1 MVMDRNIFPLLQEY
15 LSIFP
20 AVGLLGPRQVG
31 KTTLVKNLKLA
42 KDSLYLDLEKAS
54 DRAKLVDPELFLKAH
69 ADKTV
74 ILDEIQLMPELFA
87 ELRSLIDEQ
96 REPGRFIL
104 LGSASP
110 DLIRKSADSLAGR
123 IGYLELTPF
132 YLGEIDSDELQKLW
146 IRGGF
151 PLSFLAKTERES
163 QLWRQNF
170 IKTYLERDLAQIGLS
185 TDPRLVER
193 FWMMLANAQ
202 GGIWNAENFAKA
214 LGITRPT
221 VNRYL
226 EFLEGSFMV
235 RVLAPFHQN
244 IKKRLVKSP
253 KVFIRDTGLL
263 HALTGIDSMDALA
276 NLLLIGPSWEG
287 FVIEQIIATLREEYE
302 YYFYRTHQGAECDLI
317 LVKNGV
323 VKTAIEI
330 KNTLSPKLSKGM
342 QISMEDTGAE
352 KGVIIC
358 RIEGGY
364 PLSEKVKA
372 LGLREFLGEYVATK
386 ARRR

>member
-1 MVMDRNIFPLLQEY
+1 MVKDRSIFPLLQEY

-20 AVGLLGPRQVG
+20 ALGLLGPRQVG
-31 KTTLVKNLKLA
+31 KTTLVKNLKFE

-54 DRAKLVDPELFLKAH
+54 DRAKLVDAELFLKAH

-132 YLGEIDSDELQKLW
+132 YLGEVDSNELQKLW

-202 GGIWNAENFAKA
+202 GGIWNAESFAKA

-263 HALTGIDSMDALA
+263 HTLTGIDSMDALS
-276 NLLLIGPSWEG
+276 NLLMIGPSWEG

-302 YYFYRTHQGAECDLI
+302 YYFYRTHQGAECDLL

-352 KGVIIC
+352 KGMIIC
-358 RIEGGY
+358 RIEGEY
-364 PLSEKVKA
+364 PLSEKVRA
-372 LGLREFLGEYVATK
+372 VGLQEFLRGL
-386 ARRR
+386 

>member
-1 MVMDRNIFPLLQEY
+1 MVKDRVILSLLQEY

-31 KTTLVKNLKLA
+31 KTTLVKNLKLK
-42 KDSLYLDLEKAS
+42 KDSIYIDLEKAS
-54 DRAKLVDPELFLKAH
+54 DRAKLVDAELFLKAH
-69 ADKTV
+69 VDKTV

-87 ELRSLIDEQ
+87 ELRSLIDER

-110 DLIRKSADSLAGR
+110 DLIRSSADSLAGR

-132 YLGEIDSDELQKLW
+132 FLGEIEDSEFEMRW
-146 IRGGF
+146 MRGGF
-151 PLSFLAKTERES
+151 PLSFLAKTDRES
-163 QLWRQNF
+163 QIWRQNF

-193 FWMMLANAQ
+193 FWIMLANAQ
-202 GGIWNAENFAKA
+202 GGVWNGESFARA

-235 RVLAPFHQN
+235 RVLQPYHHN

-253 KVFIRDTGLL
+253 KVFIRDSGLL
-263 HALTGIDSMDALA
+263 HALTGVNSMEALQ
-276 NLLLIGPSWEG
+276 NLVQIGASWEG
-287 FVIEQIIATLREEYE
+287 FVIEQITATFGDQYE
-302 YYFYRTHQGAECDLI
+302 YYFYRTHQGAECDLL

-323 VKTAIEI
+323 VKKAIEI
-330 KNTLSPKLSKGM
+330 KNTVSPRLTKGL
-342 QISMEDTGAE
+342 QISMEDTEAE
-352 KGVIIC
+352 QGIVIC
-358 RIEGGY
+358 RIDQSY
-364 PLSEKVKA
+364 PLSDKVRA
-372 LGLREFLGEYVATK
+372 MGLQEFLGK
-386 ARRR
+386 

>member
-1 MVMDRNIFPLLQEY
+1 MVKDRSIFSLLQEY

-31 KTTLVKNLKLA
+31 KTTLVKNLKLE
-42 KDSLYLDLEKAS
+42 KESLYLDLEKAS

-132 YLGEIDSDELQKLW
+132 YLGEVETDELEKLW

-151 PLSFLAKTERES
+151 PLSFLAKSDRES

-202 GGIWNAENFAKA
+202 GGIWNAESFAKA

-253 KVFIRDTGLL
+253 KVFIRDAGLL
-263 HALTGIDSMDALA
+263 HSLTGVTSMDSLI
-276 NLLLIGPSWEG
+276 NQLLVGPSWEG

-302 YYFYRTHQGAECDLI
+302 YYFYRTHQGAECDLL

-358 RIEGGY
+358 RISDGY
-364 PLSEKVKA
+364 PLSEKVRA
-372 LGLREFLGEYVATK
+372 VGLREFLKDV
-386 ARRR
+386 

>member
-1 MVMDRNIFPLLQEY
+1 MVHVRQIVPLLQEY

-31 KTTLVKNLKLA
+31 KTTLVKNLKLDR
-42 KDSLYLDLEKAS
+42 DSIYIDLEKAS
-54 DRAKLVDPELFLKAH
+54 DRAKLVDPELFLKTH
-69 ADKTV
+69 TDKTV

-132 YLGEIDSDELQKLW
+132 YLGEIASDEMEKLW

-151 PLSFLAKTERES
+151 PLSFLAKSERES

-202 GGIWNAENFAKA
+202 GGLWNAESFAKA

-226 EFLEGSFMV
+226 EYLEGSFMV
-235 RVLAPFHQN
+235 RVLPPFHHN

-253 KVFIRDTGLL
+253 KVFIRDAGML
-263 HALTGIDSMDALA
+263 HALTGVDSMGALQ
-276 NLLLIGPSWEG
+276 NLLLIGASWEG
-287 FVIEQIIATLREEYE
+287 FVIEQITATLGEAYE
-302 YYFYRTHQGAECDLI
+302 YYFYRTHQGAECDLL

-323 VKTAIEI
+323 VKMAIEI

-342 QISMEDTGAE
+342 QISMEDIGAE
-352 KGVIIC
+352 EGFVIC
-358 RIEGGY
+358 RIDVGY
-364 PLSEKVKA
+364 PLSEKVRA
-372 LGLREFLGEYVATK
+372 AGLSEFLEK
-386 ARRR
+386 M

>member
-1 MVMDRNIFPLLQEY
+1 MVKDRQIFSLLQEY

-31 KTTLVKNLKLA
+31 KTTLVKSLILEKET
-42 KDSLYLDLEKAS
+42 LYLDLEKAS
-54 DRAKLVDPELFLKAH
+54 DRAKLIDAELFLKSH
-69 ADKTV
+69 ANKTV

-96 REPGRFIL
+96 REAGRFIL

-110 DLIRKSADSLAGR
+110 DLIRSSADTLAGR

-132 YLGEIDSDELQKLW
+132 FLNEIEEAEQEKLW

-151 PLSFLAKTERES
+151 PLSFLAKTDRES

-193 FWMMLANAQ
+193 FWIMLANAQ
-202 GGIWNAENFAKA
+202 GGIWNGESFARA

-221 VNRYL
+221 VNNYL
-226 EFLEGSFMV
+226 KYLEGSFMV
-235 RVLAPFHQN
+235 RTLQPFHHN

-253 KVFIRDTGLL
+253 KVFIRDSGLL
-263 HALTGIDSMDALA
+263 HSLTGVDSMSALQ
-276 NLLLIGPSWEG
+276 NLVLVGASWEG
-287 FVIEQIIATLREEYE
+287 FVIEQIIDTFGTAYE
-302 YYFYRTHQGAECDLI
+302 YYFYRTHQGAECDLL
-317 LVKNGV
+317 LVKNGK
-323 VKTAIEI
+323 VKIAVEI
-330 KNTLSPKLSKGM
+330 KNTVSPKITKGLE
-342 QISMEDTGAE
+342 ISMEDTEAE
-352 KGVIIC
+352 EGVVIC
-358 RIEGGY
+358 RIDQGY
-364 PLSEKVKA
+364 PLSQKVKA
-372 LGLREFLGEYVATK
+372 MGLREFLK
-386 ARRR
+386 P

>member
-1 MVMDRNIFPLLQEY
+1 MVKDRLILPLIKEY

-31 KTTLVKNLKLA
+31 KTTLVKNLKL
-42 KDSLYLDLEKAS
+42 DRESIYIDLEKSS
-54 DRAKLVDPELFLKAH
+54 DRAKLVDAELFLKGN

-74 ILDEIQLMPELFA
+74 ILDEIQLMPELFSA
-87 ELRSLIDEQ
+87 LRSLIDEQ

-110 DLIRKSADSLAGR
+110 DLIGKSDDSLAGR
-123 IGYLELTPF
+123 IGYLELPPF
-132 YLGEIDSDELQKLW
+132 FLGEEVETGEIEKLW

-163 QLWRQNF
+163 QLWRENF

-202 GGIWNAENFAKA
+202 GGIWNGESFARA

-221 VNRYL
+221 VNRFL
-226 EFLEGSFMV
+226 EYLEGSFMV
-235 RVLAPFHQN
+235 RVLPPFHHN

-253 KVFIRDTGLL
+253 KVFIRDAGLL
-263 HALTGIDSMDALA
+263 HSLTGMDSMDSLK
-276 NLLLIGPSWEG
+276 NQVLIGASWEG
-287 FVIEQIIATLREEYE
+287 FVIEQIASTFGNRYE
-302 YYFYRTHQGAECDLI
+302 YYFYRTHQGTECDLL

-330 KNTLSPKLSKGM
+330 KNTLSPKLTKGL

-352 KGVIIC
+352 KGFVIC
-358 RIEGGY
+358 RIEEGY
-364 PLSEKVKA
+364 PLSDKVTA
-372 LGLREFLGEYVATK
+372 VGLREFLERV
-386 ARRR
+386 

>member
-1 MVMDRNIFPLLQEY
+1 MVKDRNILPLLQEY

-31 KTTLVKNLKLA
+31 KTTLVKNLTLEKE
-42 KDSLYLDLEKAS
+42 SLYLDLEKSS

-96 REPGRFIL
+96 REPGRFII

-110 DLIRKSADSLAGR
+110 DLIRKSSDSLAGR

-151 PLSFLAKTERES
+151 PLSFLARSERES

-202 GGIWNAENFAKA
+202 GGIWNAESFAKA

-302 YYFYRTHQGAECDLI
+302 YYFYRTHQGAECDLL

-323 VKTAIEI
+323 VKAAIEI

-358 RIEGGY
+358 RIEDCY

-372 LGLREFLGEYVATK
+372 MGLKEFLRGL
-386 ARRR
+386 

>member
-1 MVMDRNIFPLLQEY
+1 MVKDRNILPLLQEY

-31 KTTLVKNLKLA
+31 KTTLVKNLTLEKE
-42 KDSLYLDLEKAS
+42 SLCLDLEKSS

-110 DLIRKSADSLAGR
+110 DLIRKSSDSLAGR

-151 PLSFLAKTERES
+151 PLSFLAKSERES

-202 GGIWNAENFAKA
+202 GGIWNAESFAKA

-226 EFLEGSFMV
+226 EYLEGSFMV

-253 KVFIRDTGLL
+253 KVYIRDTGLL
-263 HALTGIDSMDALA
+263 HALTGIDSMDALS

-302 YYFYRTHQGAECDLI
+302 YYFYRTHQGAECDLL
-317 LVKNGV
+317 LVRNGV

-358 RIEGGY
+358 RIEDGY

-372 LGLREFLGEYVATK
+372 MGLKEFLRGL
-386 ARRR
+386 

>member
-1 MVMDRNIFPLLQEY
+1 MVKDRLILPLLQEY

-31 KTTLVKNLKLA
+31 KTTLVKNLTLDKE
-42 KDSLYLDLEKAS
+42 SIYIDLEKAS
-54 DRAKLVDPELFLKAH
+54 DRAKLVDAELFLKGN

-74 ILDEIQLMPELFA
+74 ILDEMQLMPELFA

-123 IGYLELTPF
+123 IGNLELPPF
-132 YLGEIDSDELQKLW
+132 FLGEMDDDELEKLW
-146 IRGGF
+146 MRGGF
-151 PLSFLAKTERES
+151 PLSFLAKSDRES
-163 QLWRQNF
+163 RLWRQNF

-193 FWMMLANAQ
+193 FWMMVANAQ
-202 GGIWNAENFAKA
+202 GGIWNGESFARA

-221 VNRYL
+221 VNRFL
-226 EFLEGSFMV
+226 EYLEGSFMV
-235 RVLAPFHQN
+235 RVLPPFHHN

-253 KVFIRDTGLL
+253 KVFIRDAGLL
-263 HALTGIDSMDALA
+263 HSLTGVDSMDALK
-276 NLLLIGPSWEG
+276 NLVLIGASWEG
-287 FVIEQIIATLREEYE
+287 FVIEQITTTFGEEFD
-302 YYFYRTHQGAECDLI
+302 YYFYRTHQGAECDLL
-317 LVKNGV
+317 LVKNDV

-330 KNTLSPKLSKGM
+330 KNTLSPKLTKGL
-342 QISMEDTGAE
+342 QITMEDTGAE
-352 KGVIIC
+352 NGLVIC
-358 RIEGGY
+358 RIEDGY
-364 PLSEKVKA
+364 PLSDKVRA
-372 LGLREFLGEYVATK
+372 VGLKEFLGG
-386 ARRR
+386 

>member
-1 MVMDRNIFPLLQEY
+1 MVKERQLFPLLQEY

-20 AVGLLGPRQVG
+20 AVGVLGPRQVG
-31 KTTLVKNLKLA
+31 KTTLVRNLNLDREA
-42 KDSLYLDLEKAS
+42 LYIDLEKAS
-54 DRAKLVDPELFLKAH
+54 DRAKLIDIELFLKSH
-69 ADKTV
+69 SEKTV
-74 ILDEIQLMPELFA
+74 ILDEIQLMPELFS
-87 ELRSLIDEQ
+87 ELRSLIDEK
-96 REPGRFIL
+96 REPGRFIV

-132 YLGEIDSDELQKLW
+132 FLNEIRANELEKLW

-151 PLSFLAKTERES
+151 PLSFLAKTARES

-193 FWMMLANAQ
+193 FWRMLANAQ
-202 GGIWNAENFAKA
+202 GGIWNGESFARA

-226 EFLEGSFMV
+226 EYLEGSYMV
-235 RVLAPFHQN
+235 RVLRPFHRN

-253 KVFIRDTGLL
+253 KVFIRDSGLL
-263 HALTGIDSMDALA
+263 HALTGIDSMDS
-276 NLLLIGPSWEG
+276 LINQVLVGASWEG
-287 FVIEQIIATLREEYE
+287 FVVEQIAASFGEDYE
-302 YYFYRTHQGAECDLI
+302 YYFYRTHQGAECDLL
-317 LVKNGV
+317 LVKNGS
-323 VKTAIEI
+323 VKMAIEI
-330 KNTLSPKLSKGM
+330 KNTLSPKLTKGL

-352 KGVIIC
+352 KGVVIC
-358 RIEGGY
+358 RIDEGF
-364 PLSEKVKA
+364 PLSDKVSA
-372 LGLREFLGEYVATK
+372 VGLEEFLKE
-386 ARRR
+386 

>member
-1 MVMDRNIFPLLQEY
+1 MVKDRSIFSLLQEY

-31 KTTLVKNLKLA
+31 KTTLVKNLKLE
-42 KDSLYLDLEKAS
+42 KESLYLDLEKAS

-132 YLGEIDSDELQKLW
+132 YLGEVETDELEKLW

-151 PLSFLAKTERES
+151 PLSFLAKSDRES

-193 FWMMLANAQ
+193 F
-202 GGIWNAENFAKA
+202 G
-214 LGITRPT
+214 
-221 VNRYL
+221 
-226 EFLEGSFMV
+226 
-235 RVLAPFHQN
+235 
-244 IKKRLVKSP
+244 
-253 KVFIRDTGLL
+253 
-263 HALTGIDSMDALA
+263 
-276 NLLLIGPSWEG
+276 
-287 FVIEQIIATLREEYE
+287 
-302 YYFYRTHQGAECDLI
+302 
-317 LVKNGV
+317 
-323 VKTAIEI
+323 
-330 KNTLSPKLSKGM
+330 
-342 QISMEDTGAE
+342 
-352 KGVIIC
+352 
-358 RIEGGY
+358 
-364 PLSEKVKA
+364 
-372 LGLREFLGEYVATK
+372 
-386 ARRR
+386 

>member
-1 MVMDRNIFPLLQEY
+1 MVKNRQIIPLFQEY
-15 LSIFP
+15 LTIFP

-31 KTTLVKNLKLA
+31 KTTLVKNINLSKE
-42 KDSLYLDLEKAS
+42 SIYLDLEKAS
-54 DRAKLVDPELFLKAH
+54 DRAKLADAELFLKSH
-69 ADKTV
+69 TGRTV

-87 ELRSLIDEQ
+87 ELRSLIDED
-96 REPGRFIL
+96 RVPGRFIL

-123 IGYLELTPF
+123 IAYLELSPF
-132 YLGEIDSDELQKLW
+132 FLNEVEIDEQDKLW

-202 GGIWNAENFAKA
+202 GGIWNAESFAKA

-226 EFLEGSFMV
+226 EYLEGSFMV

-253 KVFIRDTGLL
+253 KVYIRDTGIL
-263 HALTGIDSMDALA
+263 HSLVGIESMEALI
-276 NLLLIGPSWEG
+276 NQLLIGASWEG
-287 FVIEQIIATLREEYE
+287 FVIEQIINTLGEEYE
-302 YYFYRTHQGAECDLI
+302 YYFYRTHQGAECDLL
-317 LVKNGV
+317 LVKNGN
-323 VKTAIEI
+323 VKSAIEI
-330 KNTLSPKLSKGM
+330 KNTLSPKLTKGL
-342 QISMEDTGAE
+342 QISMEDTEAE
-352 KGVIIC
+352 AGFVVC
-358 RIEGGY
+358 RIEAGFS
-364 PLSEKVKA
+364 LSEKVKA
-372 LGLREFLGEYVATK
+372 LGLREFLEK
-386 ARRR
+386 K

>member
-1 MVMDRNIFPLLQEY
+1 MVKDRQILPLFQEY

-31 KTTLVKNLKLA
+31 KTTLVKNLTLEKE
-42 KDSLYLDLEKAS
+42 SLNLDLEKAS

-74 ILDEIQLMPELFA
+74 ILDEIQLMPELFS

-110 DLIRKSADSLAGR
+110 DLIRKSTDSLAGR

-132 YLGEIDSDELQKLW
+132 YLGEVDSNELQRLW

-151 PLSFLAKTERES
+151 PLSFLAKSERES
-163 QLWRQNF
+163 QIWRQNF

-202 GGIWNAENFAKA
+202 GGIWNAESFAKA

-263 HALTGIDSMDALA
+263 HALTGIDSMDALS

-302 YYFYRTHQGAECDLI
+302 YYFYRTHQGAECDLL
-317 LVKNGV
+317 LVRNGV

-342 QISMEDTGAE
+342 QISMEDTEAE

-358 RIEGGY
+358 RIEEGY

-372 LGLREFLGEYVATK
+372 MGLKEFLRGL
-386 ARRR
+386 

>member
-1 MVMDRNIFPLLQEY
+1 MVKDRFIFPLLQEY

-31 KTTLVKNLKLA
+31 KTTLVKSLNL
-42 KDSLYLDLEKAS
+42 DRESVYIDLERAS
-54 DRAKLVDPELFLKAH
+54 DRAKLMDAELYLKAH
-69 ADKTV
+69 AKKTV
-74 ILDEIQLMPELFA
+74 ILDEIQLMPELFS

-132 YLGEIDSDELQKLW
+132 FAEEVAGDELEKLW

-151 PLSFLAKTERES
+151 PLSFLARSERES

-193 FWMMLANAQ
+193 FWIMLANAQ
-202 GGIWNAENFAKA
+202 GGIWNGESFARA

-226 EFLEGSFMV
+226 EYLEGSFMV
-235 RVLAPFHQN
+235 RVLPPFHQN

-263 HALTGIDSMDALA
+263 HSLTGVTSMDSLINQVLA
-276 NLLLIGPSWEG
+276 GASLEG
-287 FVIEQIIATLREEYE
+287 FVIEQITSTFGQEYD
-302 YYFYRTHQGAECDLI
+302 YYFYRTHQGAECDLL

-330 KNTLSPKLSKGM
+330 KNTLSPKLTKGLM
-342 QISMEDTGAE
+342 ISMEDSGAE
-352 KGVIIC
+352 NGVVIC
-358 RIEGGY
+358 RIDQGF

-372 LGLREFLGEYVATK
+372 MGLREFL
-386 ARRR
+386 RS

>member
-1 MVMDRNIFPLLQEY
+1 MVKDRLIFPLIQEY

-31 KTTLVKNLKLA
+31 KTTLVKNLKL
-42 KDSLYLDLEKAS
+42 DRESLYIDLEKAS
-54 DRAKLVDPELFLKAH
+54 DRAKLVDPELFLKSH
-69 ADKTV
+69 TDKTV

-87 ELRSLIDEQ
+87 ELRSLIDELRQ
-96 REPGRFIL
+96 PGRFIL

-132 YLGEIDSDELQKLW
+132 FLGEVEPDETEKLW

-151 PLSFLAKTERES
+151 PLSFLARTERES

-202 GGIWNAENFAKA
+202 GGLWNAESFAKA

-226 EFLEGSFMV
+226 EYLEGSFMV
-235 RVLAPFHQN
+235 RVLVPYHHN

-263 HALTGIDSMDALA
+263 HALTGVDSMAALQ
-276 NLLLIGPSWEG
+276 NLLLIGASWEG
-287 FVIEQIIATLREEYE
+287 FVIEQIAATYGEAYE
-302 YYFYRTHQGAECDLI
+302 YFFYRTHQGAECDLL

-352 KGVIIC
+352 EGFVVC
-358 RIEGGY
+358 RVDQGF

-372 LGLREFLGEYVATK
+372 VGLREFLGRK
-386 ARRR
+386 

>member
-1 MVMDRNIFPLLQEY
+1 MVKDRSIFPLLQEY

-31 KTTLVKNLKLA
+31 KTTLVKNLKLE

-54 DRAKLVDPELFLKAH
+54 DRAKLVDAELFLKAH
-69 ADKTV
+69 ADKSV

-132 YLGEIDSDELQKLW
+132 FLGEIASDELEKLW

-151 PLSFLAKTERES
+151 PLSFLAKSERES

-202 GGIWNAENFAKA
+202 GGIWNAESFAKA

-235 RVLAPFHQN
+235 RVLAPFHHN

-263 HALTGIDSMDALA
+263 HSLTGVDSMDALI
-276 NLLLIGPSWEG
+276 NQLLVGPSWEG
-287 FVIEQIIATLREEYE
+287 LVIEQIIATLREEYE
-302 YYFYRTHQGAECDLI
+302 YYFYRTHQGAECDLL

-358 RIEGGY
+358 RISDGY
-364 PLSEKVKA
+364 PLSEKVRA
-372 LGLREFLGEYVATK
+372 VGLREFLKEV
-386 ARRR
+386 

>member
-1 MVMDRNIFPLLQEY
+1 MVKDRQIFPLLQEY

-31 KTTLVKNLKLA
+31 KTTLVKCLILEKET
-42 KDSLYLDLEKAS
+42 LYLDLEKAS
-54 DRAKLVDPELFLKAH
+54 DRAKLVDAELFLKFH
-69 ADKTV
+69 ANKTV

-110 DLIRKSADSLAGR
+110 DLIRSSADSLAGR

-132 YLGEIDSDELQKLW
+132 FMNEIEEVEQEKLW

-151 PLSFLAKTERES
+151 PLSFLAKTDRES
-163 QLWRQNF
+163 QIWRQNF

-193 FWMMLANAQ
+193 FWIMLANAQ
-202 GGIWNAENFAKA
+202 GGIWNGESFARA

-221 VNRYL
+221 VNNYL
-226 EFLEGSFMV
+226 KYLEGSFMV
-235 RVLAPFHQN
+235 RTLQPFHHN

-253 KVFIRDTGLL
+253 KVFIRDSGLL
-263 HALTGIDSMDALA
+263 HSLTGVDSMSALQ
-276 NLLLIGPSWEG
+276 NLLLVGASWEG
-287 FVIEQIIATLREEYE
+287 FVIEQIIATFGTGYE
-302 YYFYRTHQGAECDLI
+302 YYFYRTHQGAECDLL
-317 LVKNGV
+317 LVKNGK

-330 KNTLSPKLSKGM
+330 KNTISPKITKGL
-342 QISMEDTGAE
+342 QISMEDTEAE
-352 KGVIIC
+352 AGVVIC
-358 RIEGGY
+358 RIDHEY
-364 PLSEKVKA
+364 PLSQKVKA
-372 LGLREFLGEYVATK
+372 IGLREFLKKE
-386 ARRR
+386 

>member
-1 MVMDRNIFPLLQEY
+1 MVKDRGIFSLLQEY

-31 KTTLVKNLKLA
+31 KTTLVKNLKLE

-54 DRAKLVDPELFLKAH
+54 DRAKLVDTELFLKAH

-110 DLIRKSADSLAGR
+110 ELIRKSADSLAGR

-132 YLGEIDSDELQKLW
+132 YLGEVESDEFEKLW

-163 QLWRQNF
+163 WIWRQNF

-202 GGIWNAENFAKA
+202 GGIWNAESFARA

-226 EFLEGSFMV
+226 EFLEGSFMI

-263 HALTGIDSMDALA
+263 HSLTGVTSMDSLI
-276 NLLLIGPSWEG
+276 NQLLIGPSWEG
-287 FVIEQIIATLREEYE
+287 FVIEQIIATLKEDYE
-302 YYFYRTHQGAECDLI
+302 YFFYRTHQGAECDLL

-352 KGVIIC
+352 NGLIIC
-358 RIEGGY
+358 RISDSY
-364 PLSEKVKA
+364 PLSEKVRA
-372 LGLREFLGEYVATK
+372 MGLREFLGKYFI
-386 ARRR
+386 

>member
-1 MVMDRNIFPLLQEY
+1 MVKDRLILPLLQEY

-31 KTTLVKNLKLA
+31 KTTLVKNLNLGKE
-42 KDSLYLDLEKAS
+42 SIYIDLEKAS
-54 DRAKLVDPELFLKAH
+54 DRAKLVDAELFLKGH
-69 ADKTV
+69 AEKTV
-74 ILDEIQLMPELFA
+74 ILDEIQLMPELFS

-110 DLIRKSADSLAGR
+110 DLIRKSADTLACR

-132 YLGEIDSDELQKLW
+132 FWEEVAADELEKLW

-151 PLSFLAKTERES
+151 PLSFLARSERES

-193 FWMMLANAQ
+193 FWIMLANAQ
-202 GGIWNAENFAKA
+202 GGIWNGESFARA

-226 EFLEGSFMV
+226 EYLEGSFMV
-235 RVLAPFHQN
+235 RVLSPFHQN

-253 KVFIRDTGLL
+253 KVFIRDAGLL
-263 HALTGIDSMDALA
+263 HSLTGVTSMDS
-276 NLLLIGPSWEG
+276 LINQVLVGASWEG
-287 FVIEQIIATLREEYE
+287 FVIEQITATFWQEYD
-302 YYFYRTHQGAECDLI
+302 YYFYRTHQGAECDLL
-317 LVKNGV
+317 LVKNGQ

-330 KNTLSPKLSKGM
+330 KNTLSPKLTKGL

-352 KGVIIC
+352 EGVVIC
-358 RIEGGY
+358 RIDQGF
-364 PLSEKVKA
+364 PLSAKVKA
-372 LGLREFLGEYVATK
+372 MGLREFLDN
-386 ARRR
+386 

>member
-1 MVMDRNIFPLLQEY
+1 MVKDRLIFPLIQEY
-15 LSIFP
+15 LSMFP

-31 KTTLVKNLKLA
+31 KTTLVKSLKLD
-42 KDSLYLDLEKAS
+42 KESLYIDLEKAS
-54 DRAKLVDPELFLKAH
+54 DRAKLLDPELFLKSH
-69 ADKTV
+69 TDKTV

-132 YLGEIDSDELQKLW
+132 FFGEIEPDETEKLW

-151 PLSFLAKTERES
+151 PLSFLARSERES

-202 GGIWNAENFAKA
+202 GGLWNAETFAKA

-226 EFLEGSFMV
+226 EYLEGSFMV
-235 RVLAPFHQN
+235 RVLASYHHN

-263 HALTGIDSMDALA
+263 HALTGVDSMAALQ
-276 NLLLIGPSWEG
+276 NLLLIGASWEG
-287 FVIEQIIATLREEYE
+287 FVIEQIAATFGEAYE
-302 YYFYRTHQGAECDLI
+302 YYFYRTHQGAECDLL

-330 KNTLSPKLSKGM
+330 KNTLSPRLSKGM

-352 KGVIIC
+352 EGFVVC
-358 RIEGGY
+358 RVDQGF

-372 LGLREFLGEYVATK
+372 VGLPEFLDRK
-386 ARRR
+386 

>member
-1 MVMDRNIFPLLQEY
+1 MVKDRLIFPLIQEY

-31 KTTLVKNLKLA
+31 KTTLVKNLKL
-42 KDSLYLDLEKAS
+42 DRESLYIDLEKAS
-54 DRAKLVDPELFLKAH
+54 DRAKLIDPELFLKVH
-69 ADKTV
+69 TDKTV
-74 ILDEIQLMPELFA
+74 ILDEIQLMPDLFA

-132 YLGEIDSDELQKLW
+132 FLEEIEPDETVKLW

-151 PLSFLAKTERES
+151 PLSFLARSERES

-202 GGIWNAENFAKA
+202 GGLWNAESFAKA

-226 EFLEGSFMV
+226 EYLEGSFMV
-235 RVLAPFHQN
+235 RVLAPFHHN

-263 HALTGIDSMDALA
+263 HALTGVDSMTALQ
-276 NLLLIGPSWEG
+276 NLLLIGASWEG
-287 FVIEQIIATLREEYE
+287 FVIEQIVATFGEAYE
-302 YYFYRTHQGAECDLI
+302 YYFYRTYQGAECDLL

-330 KNTLSPKLSKGM
+330 KNTLSPRLSKGM

-352 KGVIIC
+352 EGFVVC
-358 RIEGGY
+358 RIDQGF

-372 LGLREFLGEYVATK
+372 MGLREFLDK
-386 ARRR
+386 K

>member
-1 MVMDRNIFPLLQEY
+1 MVKDRQILPLFQEY

-31 KTTLVKNLKLA
+31 KTTLVKNLILEKE
-42 KDSLYLDLEKAS
+42 SLYLDLEKAS
-54 DRAKLVDPELFLKAH
+54 DRAKLVDAELFLKAH

-151 PLSFLAKTERES
+151 PLSFLAKSDRES

-202 GGIWNAENFAKA
+202 GGIWNAESFAKA

-235 RVLAPFHQN
+235 WVLAPFHQN

-263 HALTGIDSMDALA
+263 HALTGVTTMDSLI
-276 NLLLIGPSWEG
+276 NQLLVGPSWEG
-287 FVIEQIIATLREEYE
+287 FVIQQIIATYGDEFE
-302 YYFYRTHQGAECDLI
+302 YYFYRTHQGAECDLL

-342 QISMEDTGAE
+342 QISMEDTEAE

-358 RIEGGY
+358 RIEDGY
-364 PLSEKVKA
+364 PLSEKVRA
-372 LGLREFLGEYVATK
+372 MGLKEFL
-386 ARRR
+386 RRL

>member
-1 MVMDRNIFPLLQEY
+1 MVKDRQILPLFQEY

-31 KTTLVKNLKLA
+31 KTTLVKNLTLEKE
-42 KDSLYLDLEKAS
+42 SLYLDLEKAS
-54 DRAKLVDPELFLKAH
+54 DRAKLIDPELFLKAH
-69 ADKTV
+69 AEKTV
-74 ILDEIQLMPELFA
+74 ILDEIQLMPELFS

-151 PLSFLAKTERES
+151 PLSFLAKSERES

-202 GGIWNAENFAKA
+202 GGIWNAESFAKA

-263 HALTGIDSMDALA
+263 HALTGIDSMDALS

-287 FVIEQIIATLREEYE
+287 FVIEQIIATYGDEFE
-302 YYFYRTHQGAECDLI
+302 YYFYRTHQGAGCDLV

-358 RIEGGY
+358 RIEDGY
-364 PLSEKVKA
+364 PLSEKVRA
-372 LGLREFLGEYVATK
+372 IGLKEFLRGL
-386 ARRR
+386 

>member
-1 MVMDRNIFPLLQEY
+1 MKLSIFMVKERGISELLGEY

-20 AVGLLGPRQVG
+20 AVGLVGPRQVG
-31 KTTLVKNLKLA
+31 KTTLVKSLQLEKE
-42 KDSLYLDLEKAS
+42 SLYLDLEKAS
-54 DRAKLVDPELFLKAH
+54 DRAKLVDPELFLKSQSN
-69 ADKTV
+69 KTV

-132 YLGEIDSDELQKLW
+132 YLEEVGYSEMEKLW

-163 QLWRQNF
+163 LIWRQNF

-193 FWMMLANAQ
+193 FWIMLAHAQ
-202 GGIWNAENFAKA
+202 GGLWNGESFARA

-235 RVLAPFHQN
+235 RVLQPFHQN

-253 KVFIRDTGLL
+253 KIYIRDTGLL
-263 HALTGIDSMDALA
+263 HSLAGVESLEALQNQVM
-276 NLLLIGPSWEG
+276 IGASWEG
-287 FVIEQIIATLREEYE
+287 FVIEQIIDTFRDEYE
-302 YYFYRTHQGAECDLI
+302 YYFYRTHQGAECDLL

-323 VKTAIEI
+323 VKMAIEI
-330 KNTLSPKLSKGM
+330 KNTLSPKLTKGV
-342 QISMEDTGAE
+342 QISMEDTGARE
-352 KGVIIC
+352 GLVIC
-358 RIEGGY
+358 RIEEGF
-364 PLSEKVKA
+364 PLSERVRA
-372 LGLREFLGEYVATK
+372 VGLRQFLSK
-386 ARRR
+386 

>member
-1 MVMDRNIFPLLQEY
+1 MVKDRLIFPLLKEY

-20 AVGLLGPRQVG
+20 AVGLLGPRQLG
-31 KTTLVKNLKLA
+31 KTTLVKNLKLE
-42 KDSLYLDLEKAS
+42 KDSIYIDLEKAS
-54 DRAKLVDPELFLKAH
+54 DRAKLVDAELFLKGQ

-110 DLIRKSADSLAGR
+110 DLIRSSADSLAGR
-123 IGYLELTPF
+123 IGYLELKPF
-132 YLGEIDSDELQKLW
+132 FLGEIEDSEFEKLW

-151 PLSFLAKTERES
+151 PLSFLAKTDRES
-163 QLWRQNF
+163 QIWRQNF

-193 FWMMLANAQ
+193 FWIMLANAQ
-202 GGIWNAENFAKA
+202 GGIWNGESFARA

-235 RVLAPFHQN
+235 RVLQPYHHN

-253 KVFIRDTGLL
+253 KVFIRDSGLL
-263 HALTGIDSMDALA
+263 HALTGINSMEALQ
-276 NLLLIGPSWEG
+276 NLVQIGASWEG
-287 FVIEQIIATLREEYE
+287 FVIEQITATFGDQYE
-302 YYFYRTHQGAECDLI
+302 YYFYRTHQGAECDLL
-317 LVKNGV
+317 LVKNGI

-330 KNTLSPKLSKGM
+330 KNTLSPKLTKGL

-352 KGVIIC
+352 KGIVIC
-358 RIEGGY
+358 RIGEGY
-364 PLSEKVKA
+364 PLSDKVRA
-372 LGLREFLGEYVATK
+372 MGLPEFLGK
-386 ARRR
+386 

>member
-1 MVMDRNIFPLLQEY
+1 MVKDRSIFPLLQEY

-31 KTTLVKNLKLA
+31 KTTLVKNLKLE
-42 KDSLYLDLEKAS
+42 KESLYLDLEKAS
-54 DRAKLVDPELFLKAH
+54 DRAKLVDAELFLKAH
-69 ADKTV
+69 SDKTV

-132 YLGEIDSDELQKLW
+132 YLGEIGDDELEKLW

-151 PLSFLAKTERES
+151 PLSFLAKSERES

-193 FWMMLANAQ
+193 FGMMLANAQ
-202 GGIWNAENFAKA
+202 GGIWNAESFAKA

-253 KVFIRDTGLL
+253 KVFIRDTGML
-263 HALTGIDSMDALA
+263 HALTGVTSMDSLI
-276 NLLLIGPSWEG
+276 NQLLIGPSWEG

-302 YYFYRTHQGAECDLI
+302 YYFYRTHQGAECDLL

-352 KGVIIC
+352 SGVIIC
-358 RIEGGY
+358 RISDSY
-364 PLSEKVKA
+364 PLSEKVQA
-372 LGLREFLGEYVATK
+372 VGLREFLK
-386 ARRR
+386 QL

>member
-1 MVMDRNIFPLLQEY
+1 MVKDRSIFPLLQEY

-31 KTTLVKNLKLA
+31 KTTLVKNLKLE
-42 KDSLYLDLEKAS
+42 KESLYLDLEKAS
-54 DRAKLVDPELFLKAH
+54 DRAKLVDAELFLKAH
-69 ADKTV
+69 VDKTV

-132 YLGEIDSDELQKLW
+132 YLGEVDTVELEKLW

-151 PLSFLAKTERES
+151 PLSFLAKSDRES

-202 GGIWNAENFAKA
+202 GGIWNAESFAKA

-263 HALTGIDSMDALA
+263 HSLTGVTGMDSLI
-276 NLLLIGPSWEG
+276 NQLLIGPSWEG
-287 FVIEQIIATLREEYE
+287 FVIEQIIATGKEEYE
-302 YYFYRTHQGAECDLI
+302 YYFYRTHQGAECDLL

-330 KNTLSPKLSKGM
+330 KNTLSPKLSKSM

-352 KGVIIC
+352 NGVIIC
-358 RIEGGY
+358 RISDSY
-364 PLSEKVKA
+364 PLSEKVRA
-372 LGLREFLGEYVATK
+372 TGLKEFLKDIAAEAE
-386 ARRR
+386 RL

>member
-1 MVMDRNIFPLLQEY
+1 MVKERLIFSLLQEY

-20 AVGLLGPRQVG
+20 AVGLLGARQVG
-31 KTTLVKNLKLA
+31 KTTLVKNLTL
-42 KDSLYLDLEKAS
+42 DRESIYIDLEKAS
-54 DRAKLVDPELFLKAH
+54 DRAKLKDAELFLKGN

-87 ELRSLIDEQ
+87 ALRSLIDEQ

-123 IGYLELTPF
+123 IGYLELPPF
-132 YLGEIDSDELQKLW
+132 FLGEVKYDEMEKLW
-146 IRGGF
+146 MRGGF
-151 PLSFLAKTERES
+151 PLSFLAKSERVS

-202 GGIWNAENFAKA
+202 GGIWNGESFARA

-221 VNRYL
+221 VNRFL
-226 EFLEGSFMV
+226 EYLEGSFML
-235 RVLAPFHQN
+235 RVLPSFHHN

-263 HALTGIDSMDALA
+263 HSLTGIDSMDALR
-276 NLLLIGPSWEG
+276 NLVLIGASWEG
-287 FVIEQIIATLREEYE
+287 FVIEQITATFGEAYE
-302 YYFYRTHQGAECDLI
+302 YYFYRTHQGAECDLL
-317 LVKNGV
+317 LVKNGM
-323 VKTAIEI
+323 VKVAIEI
-330 KNTLSPKLSKGM
+330 KNTLSPKLTKGL

-352 KGVIIC
+352 EGVVIC
-358 RIEGGY
+358 RIEEGY
-364 PLSEKVKA
+364 PLSDKVRA
-372 LGLREFLGEYVATK
+372 VGLKEFLGAV
-386 ARRR
+386 